1 MKRSII
7 LSWLFVVS
15 FVALGQDKKNVGNE
29 IITITSKSY
38 EQETSKGLVL
48 IDFWAIWCGP
58 CRKMEPILKQVALET
73 NVKIGKLNVDDYES
87 VARSRGVSSIP
98 TMLIYK
104 NGKEVERL
112 VGIRSKDDLIRIL
125 DKYK

>member
-1 MKRSII
+1 M
-7 LSWLFVVS
+7 SWLFVVS